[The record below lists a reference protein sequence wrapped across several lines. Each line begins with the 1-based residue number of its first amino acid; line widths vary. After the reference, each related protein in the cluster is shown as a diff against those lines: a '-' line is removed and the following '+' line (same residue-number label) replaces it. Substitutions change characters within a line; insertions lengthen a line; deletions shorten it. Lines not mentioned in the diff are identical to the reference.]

1 MWGSGA
7 EGSVGDFRL
16 EECGELAQRL
26 LPAEVTGLDGNEI
39 GDVLLNHRHL
49 GSDGNGLQRDGHFH
63 LARKVRVIEHVAVD
77 EQFARDKFQIGA
89 AEGMALPGGEVPE
102 GHSVPAAFP
111 GLKLVDRTGET
122 EGWQPARNGVGFQ
135 ECAVDLFRPGG
146 EDPVQFDS
154 IRSEE
159 HTSELQS
166 LMRISYAVFC
176 LKKKRKTQITQA

>member
-26 LPAEVTGLDGNEI
+26 LPAEVTGLDGNQI

-63 LARKVRVIEHVAVD
+63 IARKVRVVEHVVVD
-77 EQFARDKFQIGA
+77 EQFARNELQIGT

-102 GHSVPAAFP
+102 GHSVFTAFFS
-111 GLKLVDRTGET
+111 LNLVDRTGET
-122 EGWQPARNGVGFQ
+122 KRRKPASKGLGFK
-135 ECAVDLFRPGG
+135 D
-146 EDPVQFDS
+146 
-154 IRSEE
+154 
-159 HTSELQS
+159 
-166 LMRISYAVFC
+166 YA
-176 LKKKRKTQITQA
+176 